1 MPDMILIGLAGKA
14 GAGKT
19 TAAQI
24 LCGNLGFERLR
35 FADPLKEMLFTLLEW
50 LDVDD
55 ELQQRMIEGDLK
67 NAATP
72 LLFGKSP
79 REAMQTLGHEWGRS
93 CIGENLWTACMRATI
108 RFVRRADVADGTP
121 TLIVIDDVR
130 FQNEVDLIRSMGG
143 VVIEVKRP
151 GLEPVNAHA
160 SETQELEG
168 IEGHLWNDGPIEIL
182 RERIEGH
189 VDRMLA
195 RGTA

>member
-1 MPDMILIGLAGKA
+1 
-14 GAGKT
+14 
-19 TAAQI
+19 
-24 LCGNLGFERLR
+24 
-35 FADPLKEMLFTLLEW
+35 
-50 LDVDD
+50 
-55 ELQQRMIEGDLK
+55 
-67 NAATP
+67 
-72 LLFGKSP
+72 
-79 REAMQTLGHEWGRS
+79 
-93 CIGENLWTACMRATI
+93 
-108 RFVRRADVADGTP
+108 
-121 TLIVIDDVR
+121 
-130 FQNEVDLIRSMGG
+130 MGG